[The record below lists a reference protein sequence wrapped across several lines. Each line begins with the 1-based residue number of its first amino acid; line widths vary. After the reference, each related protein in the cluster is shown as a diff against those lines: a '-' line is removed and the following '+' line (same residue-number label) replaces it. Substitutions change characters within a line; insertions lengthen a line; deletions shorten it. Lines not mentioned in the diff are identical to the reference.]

1 MLIMHELS
9 ITCSIVELVA
19 ETAKGRKVHRVTVEI
34 GELSGVMPGSISLWF
49 PEVARG
55 TEVAEASL
63 EIREIPAFARCED
76 CGGEFPTPSMLTT
89 CPCGSFRFKRLRGDE
104 LNVKSIEVEEAQ

>member
-1 MLIMHELS
+1 MHELS

-34 GELSGVMPGSISLWF
+34 GQLSGVVSDSIAFWF

-55 TEVAEASL
+55 TEAAEASL
-63 EIREIPAFARCED
+63 AIREVAALARCET
-76 CGGEFPTPSMLTT
+76 CGAEFPTPSMLTV
-89 CPCGSFRFKRLRGDE
+89 CPCGSYHFRRLQGEE
-104 LNVKSIEVEEAQ
+104 LNVKSIELEEAI

>member
-1 MLIMHELS
+1 MHELS

-34 GELSGVMPGSISLWF
+34 GQLSGVVSDSIAFWF

-55 TEVAEASL
+55 TEAAEANL
-63 EIREIPAFARCED
+63 EIREVAALARCET
-76 CGGEFPTPSMLTT
+76 CGSEFATPSMLTV
-89 CPCGSFRFKRLRGDE
+89 CPCGSFQFRRLQGEE
-104 LNVKSIEVEEAQ
+104 LNVKSIELEEAL